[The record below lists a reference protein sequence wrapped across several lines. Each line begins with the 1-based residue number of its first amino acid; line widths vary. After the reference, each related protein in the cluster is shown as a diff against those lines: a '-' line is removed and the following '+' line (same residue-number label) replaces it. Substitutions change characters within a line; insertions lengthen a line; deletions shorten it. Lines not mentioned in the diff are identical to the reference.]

1 MKSIL
6 FSWIGFTDLK
16 ASRGEKKVGL
26 GPIAQAVSERSFQE
40 IILIYVK
47 IKKIKIGKAMIEKK
61 LKISSKL

>member
-16 ASRGEKKVGL
+16 ASRGEKNVGL

-40 IILIYVK
+40 IDTDF
-47 IKKIKIGKAMIEKK
+47 
-61 LKISSKL
+61 